1 MLLEEQEKS
10 RVKGLIIN
18 KFRGDVSI
26 LEPGIQMLEEKGGI
40 PVCGVV
46 PYMKVQLE
54 DEDSLTGK
62 FKHRKEALID
72 LAVIRYP
79 RISNFTDVY
88 KRQERRQY
96 IKNAFPCIADCE
108 MCGLCTV
115 FRGKDPELAYADYI
129 SGKRS
134 YLEVSQEYR

>member
-1 MLLEEQEKS
+1 MRAPEIE
-10 RVKGLIIN
+10 
-18 KFRGDVSI
+18 
-26 LEPGIQMLEEKGGI
+26 
-40 PVCGVV
+40 
-46 PYMKVQLE
+46 
-54 DEDSLTGK
+54 T
-62 FKHRKEALID
+62 
-72 LAVIRYP
+72 
-79 RISNFTDVY
+79 SNET
-88 KRQERRQY
+88 ERRQY

>member
-1 MLLEEQEKS
+1 MRAPEIETSTE
-10 RVKGLIIN
+10 
-18 KFRGDVSI
+18 
-26 LEPGIQMLEEKGGI
+26 
-40 PVCGVV
+40 
-46 PYMKVQLE
+46 
-54 DEDSLTGK
+54 T
-62 FKHRKEALID
+62 
-72 LAVIRYP
+72 
-79 RISNFTDVY
+79 
-88 KRQERRQY
+88 ERRQY